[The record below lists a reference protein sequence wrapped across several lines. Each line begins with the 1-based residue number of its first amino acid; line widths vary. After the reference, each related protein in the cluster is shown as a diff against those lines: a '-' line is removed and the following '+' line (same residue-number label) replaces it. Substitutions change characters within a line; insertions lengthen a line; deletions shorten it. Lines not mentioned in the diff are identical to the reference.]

1 MSSVSSTGAFSVF
14 CFRGGRLA
22 GVESAN
28 RPLDHV
34 LARKLL
40 ASGTDLTPEQAA
52 DPGFDL
58 KALAAA
64 PRAA

>member
-1 MSSVSSTGAFSVF
+1 MKLQIAGITQPHDEAVARGDPDAGGFSVF

-34 LARKLL
+34 LARQLL
-40 ASGTDLTPEQAA
+40 ASG
-52 DPGFDL
+52 
-58 KALAAA
+58 
-64 PRAA
+64 